1 MWVPGPASARTVPGM
16 PTITLALAALAGLLH
31 VYFFVLETLV
41 FRTRGFRVFGVPR
54 ADVETVAFS
63 MYNQGFYNLFL
74 GLGVL
79 VGVVGSGRGWD
90 PQGSTLVV
98 YGCLFM
104 LGAALVLV
112 IAKPAMARGAAI
124 QGVLPLLALITAA
137 LLR

>member
-1 MWVPGPASARTVPGM
+1 M
-16 PTITLALAALAGLLH
+16 PTVALVLAGLAGLLH
-31 VYFFVLETLV
+31 VYFFVLESVV
-41 FRTRGFRVFGVPR
+41 FRTRGRKVFGVPE

-79 VGVVGSGRGWD
+79 VGVVGSWRGWD

-104 LGAALVLV
+104 IGAALVLV
-112 IAKPAMARGAAI
+112 IARPAMARGAAV
-124 QGVLPLLALITAA
+124 QGVLPLLALVAA
-137 LLR
+137 WLLR

>member
-1 MWVPGPASARTVPGM
+1 M
-16 PTITLALAALAGLLH
+16 PTVALVLAGLAGLLH
-31 VYFFVLETLV
+31 VYFFVLESVV
-41 FRTRGFRVFGVPR
+41 FSPLGRKVFGVPE

-79 VGVVGSGRGWD
+79 VGVVGSWRGWD

-104 LGAALVLV
+104 VGAALVLV
-112 IAKPAMARGAAI
+112 IARPAMARGAAV
-124 QGVLPLLALITAA
+124 QGVLPLLALVAA
-137 LLR
+137 WLLH

>member
-1 MWVPGPASARTVPGM
+1 M
-16 PTITLALAALAGLLH
+16 PTVALVLAGLAGLLH
-31 VYFFVLETLV
+31 VYFFVLESV
-41 FRTRGFRVFGVPR
+41 AFRTRGRKVFGVPE

-79 VGVVGSGRGWD
+79 VGVVGSWRGWD

-104 LGAALVLV
+104 VGAALVLV
-112 IAKPAMARGAAI
+112 IARPAMARGAAV
-124 QGVLPLLALITAA
+124 QGVLPLLALVVAW

>member
-1 MWVPGPASARTVPGM
+1 MPGSASARTVLGM
-16 PTITLALAALAGLLH
+16 PTITLVLAGLAGLLH
-31 VYFFVLETLV
+31 VYFFVLETVV
-41 FRTRGFRVFGVPR
+41 FRTRGFRVFGVAK

-79 VGVVGSGRGWD
+79 VGVVGSWRGWD

-104 LGAALVLV
+104 VGAALVLV
-112 IAKPAMARGAAI
+112 VAKPAMARGAAI
-124 QGVLPLLALITAA
+124 QGALPLLALVAAA